1 MSDTRSISAWV
12 SFLIA
17 VQFLTRFPVSWG
29 IKIDDEQF
37 PAALRSSLSFFPLV
51 GFLIGCATGLV
62 YCIALPFWSPIV
74 ASLIAVAVEMVLTG
88 AFHEDALA
96 DSADALG
103 GGWDREQIL
112 TILKDSRHGTYGV
125 CSLVVGIGMRVAL
138 ISSLS
143 PELGLLSIPLSA
155 GFGRWT
161 ILWMMIWV
169 PPILDR
175 PTMAR
180 DVGGQPSPAMIA
192 WSSVWF
198 SAGASGWILAV
209 QSLNGGTNE
218 RALLS
223 LTWLLPTVSLIVT
236 LLFSG
241 YVRKR
246 VGGVT
251 GDFLGSNCYLVQL
264 ATLLAFQFAV
274 GT

>member
-17 VQFLTRFPVSWG
+17 VQFLTRIPVSWG
-29 IKIDDEQF
+29 IKIDDGQF

-62 YCIALPFWSPIV
+62 YSIALLFWSPLV
-74 ASLIAVAVEMVLTG
+74 AGLIAVAVEMVLTG

-103 GGWDREQIL
+103 GGWDRDQIL

-143 PELGLLSIPLSA
+143 PELGLLSIPFSA
-155 GFGRWT
+155 GFGRWA
-161 ILWMMIWV
+161 ILWMMIWL

-180 DVGGQPSPAMIA
+180 DVGGQPSPSMIA
-192 WSSVWF
+192 WSTAWF
-198 SAGASGWILAV
+198 SAAASGWILAM
-209 QSLNGGTNE
+209 QSVNGGSIE
-218 RALLS
+218 RS
-223 LTWLLPTVSLIVT
+223 FLTLIWLLPTVSLITT

-251 GDFLGSNCYLVQL
+251 GDFLGANCYVVQL

-274 GT
+274 RT